1 VPAPVQQAP
10 IANQT
15 ATLPGAP
22 TVGNTLLAWTTSR
35 VGPPGLI
42 PGFTSIAEVEN
53 VDTFT
58 RYGRLSHRVV
68 ESGDGTVWVS
78 ADTTDIVK
86 LVEWEGAYNGIVSA
100 ASSVADNVTVAAGG
114 AVNPSSGDAVTIVG
128 HAAVGH
134 NDANIGVTTVTPI
147 GSTIEVAEAAAPG
160 GFSPVTWIGY
170 RSVAEAS
177 GAYTISGTNAIA
189 EDYCGVTVAL
199 LDAPGTPDPEPP
211 PYVPPE
217 PGQAII
223 EIYVDD
229 PDGYRWDVAEWDE
242 ATWADADWVSITPW
256 CIFADVTWGADRPDA
271 GILADQVAGN
281 WVIETHDPDRV
292 LDPANDESQFYPHLV
307 PELPIRVNHNSRTVR
322 TGQVSIITYSHEREG
337 GRISASDAVSRAARA
352 DVPPGTALGD
362 TFRTRAFDAI
372 AGADIDMWVSFTAD
386 EFTEFPLA
394 SADVDQR
401 RSVWQRISEA
411 AREILAV
418 AWVDRHGHVR
428 VNLWDEDTD
437 RGLVIGSDQMVD
449 LTPWVSHDG
458 LYSVVRALDSDE
470 VTIAEAA
477 ASPLPA
483 YGERVYER
491 TEPTID
497 AVDWVTRVLA
507 DRQGAVLRYRPGT
520 IRAWTAAQNDALVDM
535 ELLDI
540 ITLSYPET
548 DPPIEVRAR
557 VLGARVRVTDRTKR
571 YPAVL
576 TRWEWTLLTTLVPT
590 EPLIADGEAELTYLV
605 SDEDGTSYLYP
616 G

>member
-1 VPAPVQQAP
+1 VAAVLVQADDTIVAASGPGTITLPAPPTPGHVLVLAMWSRNGLGNLPPGFDP
-10 IANQT
+10 IAATGADPYLRLAEKVADGSEDSVAVAPQT
-15 ATLPGAP
+15 GINRRFYLMEWSGIELSDESNAGTYFG
-22 TVGNTLLAWTTSR
+22 TE
-35 VGPPGLI
+35 PPGVGAGYAGHVLALFGYYSDI
-42 PGFTSIAEVEN
+42 TSDGMTAIAP
-53 VDTFT
+53 
-58 RYGRLSHRVV
+58 
-68 ESGDGTVWVS
+68 S
-78 ADTTDIVK
+78 ADVFNDD
-86 LVEWEGAYNGIVSA
+86 LDDAGNGPH
-100 ASSVADNVTVAAGG
+100 
-114 AVNPSSGDAVTIVG
+114 AVI
-128 HAAVGH
+128 
-134 NDANIGVTTVTPI
+134 
-147 GSTIEVAEAAAPG
+147 IEVSPGPAEADTDDGIIPYYSQ
-160 GFSPVTWIGY
+160 GFV
-170 RSVAEAS
+170 VANFPL
-177 GAYTISGTNAIA
+177 G
-189 EDYCGVTVAL
+189 DV
-199 LDAPGTPDPEPP
+199 DPPEPP
-211 PYVPPE
+211 PEYESPE
-217 PGQAII
+217 PGQAIV

-229 PDGYRWDVAEWDE
+229 PDGYRWDVAQWDE
-242 ATWADADWVSITPW
+242 ATWAEAAWVSITEW

-292 LDPANDESQFYPHLV
+292 LDPANDESPFYPHLV
-307 PELPIRVNHNSRTVR
+307 PELPIRINHNSRTVR

-337 GRISASDAVSRAARA
+337 GRISASDAVSRTSRA

-362 TFRTRAFDAI
+362 TFFERVTDAI
-372 AGADIDMWVSFTAD
+372 NGAGIDLWVAFPSGELMD
-386 EFTEFPLA
+386 RPLA
-394 SADVDQR
+394 SADIDAR

-411 AREILAV
+411 ARELLAV
-418 AWVDRHGHVR
+418 PWVDRDGHIR
-428 VNLWDEDTD
+428 VTEWDQDTD

-477 ASPLPA
+477 AAPLPP

-535 ELLDI
+535 ELMDV

-576 TRWEWTLLTTLVPT
+576 TRWEWTLLTTLVPSV
-590 EPLIADGEAELTYLV
+590 PLIADGEADLTYLV
-605 SDEDGTSYLYP
+605 SDEDGTTYLYP

>member
-1 VPAPVQQAP
+1 VAAVLEQADDTIIAQSVPGTITLPAPPTPGNVLVLAMWSRNGLGDLP
-10 IANQT
+10 TGFDAIA
-15 ATLPGAP
+15 ATGDNPYLR
-22 TVGNTLLAWTTSR
+22 LAEKVADGSED
-35 VGPPGLI
+35 
-42 PGFTSIAEVEN
+42 SIAVVAQAGIHRRFYLMEWSGVELSDASNAGTYGNIEPPAVGAGYSGHVIALYGYGSDTEADGITAISPSTDVYNDDVDDAGNGPQAVVIEVSPGPAE
-53 VDTFT
+53 
-58 RYGRLSHRVV
+58 
-68 ESGDGTVWVS
+68 
-78 ADTTDIVK
+78 ADAT
-86 LVEWEGAYNGIVSA
+86 
-100 ASSVADNVTVAAGG
+100 SSVVSFAAQGFAVA
-114 AVNPSSGDAVTIVG
+114 NFPIVG
-128 HAAVGH
+128 
-134 NDANIGVTTVTPI
+134 
-147 GSTIEVAEAAAPG
+147 AEA
-160 GFSPVTWIGY
+160 
-170 RSVAEAS
+170 
-177 GAYTISGTNAIA
+177 
-189 EDYCGVTVAL
+189 
-199 LDAPGTPDPEPP
+199 PEPP
-211 PYVPPE
+211 PPYVDPE

-242 ATWADADWVSITPW
+242 ATWAEAAWVSITEW

-292 LDPANDESQFYPHLV
+292 LDPANDESPFYPHLV

-337 GRISASDAVSRAARA
+337 GRISASDAVSRTSRA

-362 TFRTRAFDAI
+362 TFFERTTDAI
-372 AGADIDMWVSFTAD
+372 NGAGIDLWVSFPSGELMD
-386 EFTEFPLA
+386 RPLA
-394 SADVDQR
+394 SADVDAR

-411 AREILAV
+411 ARELLAV
-418 AWVDRHGHVR
+418 PWVDRDGHIR
-428 VNLWDEDTD
+428 VTEWDEDTD

-470 VTIAEAA
+470 VTIAEAVA
-477 ASPLPA
+477 APLPA

-497 AVDWVTRVLA
+497 AASWVTRVLA

-535 ELLDI
+535 ELMDI

-571 YPAVL
+571 YPGNVL
-576 TRWEWTLLTTLVPT
+576 TRWEWTLLTTLVPSV
-590 EPLIADGEAELTYLV
+590 PLIADDEADLTYLV